1 MTNFI
6 IFTGSANPSLA
17 EAVTKQLDVRLGNR
31 ILQRFPDGELHI
43 EIEESVRGQDVYLIQ
58 PISPPVDEHLMEL
71 LLLADACRRAGAAQL
86 TAIVPY
92 LGYARQD
99 RRARGREPVSAR
111 LVADLI
117 KTSGIQRLVAVDLHT
132 TALEGIFT
140 VPLEHLSAVSV
151 LSEAVRPWIEDNT
164 LVVSPD
170 LGAIKLAERYAR
182 LLQLPVAI
190 AHKTRISGEEVHTKG
205 IIGDVHG
212 RAVLIVDD
220 MISTGGTVKAAIE
233 ALLEAG
239 CLPNILVV
247 ATHGLFVG
255 TAVERFGALPIR
267 RLIVTNSVNRPGNLP
282 FPIQEISLGPLLAE
296 VIQRLHNNHSLK
308 DLIVHG

>member
-71 LLLADACRRAGAAQL
+71 LLLADACRRAGATQL

-140 VPLEHLSAVSV
+140 VPLEHLSAVSI

-190 AHKTRISGEEVHTKG
+190 AYKTRISGEEVHTKG
-205 IIGDVHG
+205 IIGDVHD

-255 TAVERFGALPIR
+255 TAVERFRALPIR
-267 RLIVTNSVNRPGNLP
+267 RLIVTNSVDRPGNLP

-296 VIQRLHNNHSLK
+296 VIKRLHNNHSLK
-308 DLIVHG
+308 DLIIHG